1 MTMSEQQN
9 ANNILVDISNPLKI
23 RQKVFNTELIQGSII
38 DKKISDFYNI
48 ITKCIIELTNA
59 SISKESFLLLGDDH
73 ISESSILRAKSNNIY
88 TGINQN
94 NRKPSNIDYEYQI
107 IKLDVSKIID
117 KSYKPLYD
125 LKLVCDQIRQNGSK
139 FILELIIQ
147 PSEKDLKNFGEENDV
162 DKIMLV
168 NIVEN
173 LHNFSVNPDIWIIG
187 ENTDSDFIST
197 ASAMIHLDDRKNSI
211 LIRNSINNSEKP
223 NKPKTFGKSYGI
235 NGVVISDYNYELI
248 LKDYIDE
255 KISEKEFSNTIAM
268 DILNIYNNLENS
280 NKIYELL

>member
-48 ITKCIIELTNA
+48 ITKSIIELTNA

-211 LIRNSINNSEKP
+211 IIRNSINNSEKP

>member
-9 ANNILVDISNPLKI
+9 ANNILVDIRNPLKI

-48 ITKCIIELTNA
+48 ITKSIIEITNA

>member
-23 RQKVFNTELIQGSII
+23 RQKVFNTELIQASII

-48 ITKCIIELTNA
+48 ITKSIIELTNA

-255 KISEKEFSNTIAM
+255 KISEKEFSNIIAM

>member
-9 ANNILVDISNPLKI
+9 VNNILVDISNPLKI

-48 ITKCIIELTNA
+48 ITKSIIELTNA

-73 ISESSILRAKSNNIY
+73 ISESSILRAKSNKIY

-94 NRKPSNIDYEYQI
+94 NRKPTNIDYEYQI
-107 IKLDVSKIID
+107 IKLDVSKIIE
-117 KSYKPLYD
+117 KSYKPLFD

-147 PSEKDLKNFGEENDV
+147 PSEKDLKNFGDENDV

-211 LIRNSINNSEKP
+211 LIRKSTNNREKP

-248 LKDYIDE
+248 LKDYIDG
-255 KISEKEFSNTIAM
+255 KISENEFSNTIAM
-268 DILNIYNNLENS
+268 DILNTYNNLEKS
-280 NKIYELL
+280 NKIFELL

>member
-48 ITKCIIELTNA
+48 ITKSIIELTNA

-73 ISESSILRAKSNNIY
+73 ISESSILRAKSNKIY

-94 NRKPSNIDYEYQI
+94 NRKPTNIDYEYQI
-107 IKLDVSKIID
+107 IKLDVSRIID

-125 LKLVCDQIRQNGSK
+125 LKLVCDQIRQNSSK

-147 PSEKDLKNFGEENDV
+147 PSEKDLKNFGDENDV

-173 LHNFSVNPDIWIIG
+173 LHNISVNPDIWIIG

-211 LIRNSINNSEKP
+211 LIRKSTNNREKP

-255 KISEKEFSNTIAM
+255 KISEKEFSNIIAM

>member
-48 ITKCIIELTNA
+48 ITKSIIELTNA

-187 ENTDSDFIST
+187 ENIDSDFIST

-211 LIRNSINNSEKP
+211 LIRNSINNREKP

-255 KISEKEFSNTIAM
+255 KISEKEFSNIIAM

>member
-9 ANNILVDISNPLKI
+9 VNNILVDISNPLKI

-48 ITKCIIELTNA
+48 ITKSIIELTNA

-73 ISESSILRAKSNNIY
+73 ISESSILRAKSNKIY

-94 NRKPSNIDYEYQI
+94 NRKPTNIDYEYQI
-107 IKLDVSKIID
+107 IKLDVSKIIE
-117 KSYKPLYD
+117 KSYKPLFD

-147 PSEKDLKNFGEENDV
+147 PSEKDLKNFGDENDV

-211 LIRNSINNSEKP
+211 LIRKSTNNREKP

-268 DILNIYNNLENS
+268 DILNTYNNLEKS

>member
-1 MTMSEQQN
+1 MSEQQN

-48 ITKCIIELTNA
+48 ITKSIIELTNA

-187 ENTDSDFIST
+187 ENNYGAGGKDG
-197 ASAMIHLDDRKNSI
+197 I
-211 LIRNSINNSEKP
+211 LIINYYS
-223 NKPKTFGKSYGI
+223 
-235 NGVVISDYNYELI
+235 
-248 LKDYIDE
+248 
-255 KISEKEFSNTIAM
+255 
-268 DILNIYNNLENS
+268 
-280 NKIYELL
+280 

>member
-48 ITKCIIELTNA
+48 ITKSIIELTNA

-255 KISEKEFSNTIAM
+255 KISEKEFSNLIAM

>member
-9 ANNILVDISNPLKI
+9 VNNILVDISNPLKI

-48 ITKCIIELTNA
+48 ITKSIIELTNA

-73 ISESSILRAKSNNIY
+73 ISESSILRAKSNKIY

-94 NRKPSNIDYEYQI
+94 NRKPTNIDYEYQI
-107 IKLDVSKIID
+107 IKLDVSKIIE
-117 KSYKPLYD
+117 KSYKPLFD

-147 PSEKDLKNFGEENDV
+147 PSEKDLKNFGDENDV

-211 LIRNSINNSEKP
+211 LIRKSTNNREKP

-248 LKDYIDE
+248 LKDYIDG

-268 DILNIYNNLENS
+268 DILNTYNNLEKS

>member
-48 ITKCIIELTNA
+48 ITKSIIELTNA

-107 IKLDVSKIID
+107 IKLDVCRIID

>member
-48 ITKCIIELTNA
+48 ITKSIIELTNA

-73 ISESSILRAKSNNIY
+73 ISESSILRAKSNNIC

-211 LIRNSINNSEKP
+211 IIRNSINNSEKP

-248 LKDYIDE
+248 FKDYIDE

>member
-48 ITKCIIELTNA
+48 ITKSIIELTNA

-107 IKLDVSKIID
+107 IKLDVSIIID
-117 KSYKPLYD
+117 KSYTPLYD

>member
-9 ANNILVDISNPLKI
+9 VNNILVDISNPLDIKN
-23 RQKVFNTELIQGSII
+23 KVFNTDLLQDSII
-38 DKKISDFYNI
+38 NKKVSDFYNI
-48 ITKCIIELTNA
+48 ITKSIIGLTKT
-59 SISKESFLLLGDDH
+59 SINKESFLLLGDDH
-73 ISESSILRAKSNNIY
+73 ISESSILRAKSNHIS

-94 NRKPSNIDYEYQI
+94 NRKPTNIDYEYQT

-125 LKLVCDQIRQNGSK
+125 LKLVCDQIRQNGAK
-139 FILELIIQ
+139 LILELVIK
-147 PSEKDLKNFGEENDV
+147 PSEKDLGNFGENNDV

-173 LHNFSVNPDIWIIG
+173 LHNFSINPDIWIIG
-187 ENTDSDFIST
+187 DNTDSDFIST

-211 LIRNSINNSEKP
+211 LIRNSSAYNKNL
-223 NKPKTFGKSYGI
+223 NKPKIYGNSYGI
-235 NGVVISDYNYELI
+235 NGVVISDYNYELV
-248 LKDYIDE
+248 LKDYINE
-255 KISEKEFSNTIAM
+255 KISEKDFSNSISM
-268 DILNIYNNLENS
+268 DILNTYNNLENS

>member
-1 MTMSEQQN
+1 MTMSEQQK

-48 ITKCIIELTNA
+48 ITKSIIELTNA

>member
-9 ANNILVDISNPLKI
+9 VNNILVDISNPLKI

-48 ITKCIIELTNA
+48 ITKSIIELTNA

-73 ISESSILRAKSNNIY
+73 ISESSILRAKSNKIY

-94 NRKPSNIDYEYQI
+94 NRKPTNIDYEYQI

-117 KSYKPLYD
+117 KSYKPLFD

-147 PSEKDLKNFGEENDV
+147 PSEKDLKNFGDENDV

-211 LIRNSINNSEKP
+211 LIRKSTNNREKP

-268 DILNIYNNLENS
+268 DILNTYNNLEKS

>member
-48 ITKCIIELTNA
+48 ITKSIIELTNA

-94 NRKPSNIDYEYQI
+94 NRKPSNIDY
-107 IKLDVSKIID
+107 VSKIID

>member
-1 MTMSEQQN
+1 MISCK
-9 ANNILVDISNPLKI
+9 AGKGLLNIYRPVTSMN
-23 RQKVFNTELIQGSII
+23 VS
-38 DKKISDFYNI
+38 NI
-48 ITKCIIELTNA
+48 ITKSIIELTNA

>member
-48 ITKCIIELTNA
+48 ITKSIIELTNA

>member
-1 MTMSEQQN
+1 M
-9 ANNILVDISNPLKI
+9 
-23 RQKVFNTELIQGSII
+23 
-38 DKKISDFYNI
+38 
-48 ITKCIIELTNA
+48 
-59 SISKESFLLLGDDH
+59 
-73 ISESSILRAKSNNIY
+73 
-88 TGINQN
+88 
-94 NRKPSNIDYEYQI
+94 
-107 IKLDVSKIID
+107 
-117 KSYKPLYD
+117 
-125 LKLVCDQIRQNGSK
+125 
-139 FILELIIQ
+139 
-147 PSEKDLKNFGEENDV
+147 KNFGEENDV

-280 NKIYELL
+280 NKIFELL

>member
-1 MTMSEQQN
+1 MS
-9 ANNILVDISNPLKI
+9 
-23 RQKVFNTELIQGSII
+23 
-38 DKKISDFYNI
+38 
-48 ITKCIIELTNA
+48 
-59 SISKESFLLLGDDH
+59 
-73 ISESSILRAKSNNIY
+73 
-88 TGINQN
+88 
-94 NRKPSNIDYEYQI
+94 KPSNIDYEYQI
-107 IKLDVSKIID
+107 IKLDVSKIIE
-117 KSYKPLYD
+117 KSYKPLFD

-147 PSEKDLKNFGEENDV
+147 PSEKDLKNFGDENDV

-211 LIRNSINNSEKP
+211 LIRQSTNNREKP

-248 LKDYIDE
+248 LKDYIDG

-268 DILNIYNNLENS
+268 DILNTYNNLEKS

>member
-9 ANNILVDISNPLKI
+9 VNNILVDISNPSEIKN
-23 RQKVFNTELIQGSII
+23 KVFNNKLLQESVIN
-38 DKKISDFYNI
+38 KKISDFYNI
-48 ITKCIIELTNA
+48 ITKSIIELTNK

-88 TGINQN
+88 TGINQK
-94 NRKPSNIDYEYQI
+94 NRKPSNIDYDYQTI
-107 IKLDVSKIID
+107 RLDASKIID

-139 FILELIIQ
+139 FILELIIK

-211 LIRNSINNSEKP
+211 LIRNSSTYYKKP
-223 NKPKTFGKSYGI
+223 NTPKTFGKSYGI

-248 LKDYIDE
+248 LKDFLNE
-255 KISEKEFSNTIAM
+255 KISEKDFSNTIFT
-268 DILNIYNNLENS
+268 DILNTYNNLENS

>member
-9 ANNILVDISNPLKI
+9 VNNILVDISNPLKI

-48 ITKCIIELTNA
+48 ITKSIIELTNA

-73 ISESSILRAKSNNIY
+73 ISESSILRAKSNKIY

-94 NRKPSNIDYEYQI
+94 NRKPTNIDYEYQI

-117 KSYKPLYD
+117 KSYKPLFD

-147 PSEKDLKNFGEENDV
+147 PSEKDLKNFGDENDV

-211 LIRNSINNSEKP
+211 LIRKSTNNREKP

-248 LKDYIDE
+248 LKDYIDG

-268 DILNIYNNLENS
+268 DILNTYNNLEKS

>member
-48 ITKCIIELTNA
+48 ITKSIIELTNA

-147 PSEKDLKNFGEENDV
+147 PSEKDLKNFCEENDV

-255 KISEKEFSNTIAM
+255 KISEKEFSNIIAM

>member
-48 ITKCIIELTNA
+48 ITKSIIELTNA

-147 PSEKDLKNFGEENDV
+147 PSEKDLKNFCEENDV

-211 LIRNSINNSEKP
+211 LIRNSINNREKP

-255 KISEKEFSNTIAM
+255 KISEKEFSNIIAM

>member
-48 ITKCIIELTNA
+48 ITKSIIELTNA

-255 KISEKEFSNTIAM
+255 KISEKEFSNIIAM

>member
-1 MTMSEQQN
+1 MTISEQQN
-9 ANNILVDISNPLKI
+9 VNNILVDISNPLKI
-23 RQKVFNTELIQGSII
+23 KNKVFSTVLLHDSII
-38 DKKISDFYNI
+38 NKKISEFYNV
-48 ITKCIIELTNA
+48 ITKSMIGLTKA
-59 SISKESFLLLGDDH
+59 SISKDNFLLLGDDY
-73 ISESSILRAKSNNIY
+73 ISESSILRAKSNDIA

-94 NRKPSNIDYEYQI
+94 NRKPTNIDYEYQT

-117 KSYKPLYD
+117 KNYKPLYD

-139 FILELIIQ
+139 LILELNIK
-147 PSEKDLKNFGEENDV
+147 PSEKDLNNFGEDNDV

-173 LHNFSVNPDIWIIG
+173 LHKFSVNPDIWIIG

-211 LIRNSINNSEKP
+211 LIRHSNIY
-223 NKPKTFGKSYGI
+223 NKQSHKNKIFGKSYGI
-235 NGVVISDYNYELI
+235 NGVVISDYIYEGI
-248 LKDYIDE
+248 LNEYINE
-255 KISEKEFSNTIAM
+255 KISEKDFSNTISM
-268 DILNIYNNLENS
+268 DILNTYNNLENS

>member
-48 ITKCIIELTNA
+48 ITKSIIELTNA

-173 LHNFSVNPDIWIIG
+173 LHNFSVNPDIWIIC

-268 DILNIYNNLENS
+268 DILKIYNNLENS